1 MNPSDVPR
9 ETLVL
14 TTEHT
19 ALRAL
24 RPWLERCLH
33 PSDPNQI
40 GRIELAIQELAANVV
55 DHADTAGEHFAIH
68 LDQPDGAV
76 RLELRDDGKPIDLPC
91 PSTRESHPRVGGYGL
106 MIVEQLATTLRY
118 ERVGD
123 ENVWWVEFA
132 CPGND

>member
-1 MNPSDVPR
+1 MNTPDLPR
-9 ETLVL
+9 KTLVL

-33 PSDPNQI
+33 PSDPGQI

-55 DHADTAGEHFAIH
+55 DHSEPASERFTLH
-68 LDQPDGAV
+68 LDRPSGVV
-76 RLELRDDGKPIDLPC
+76 RIELRDDGNPVDDAG
-91 PSTRESHPRVGGYGL
+91 PSTREPHPRVGGYGL
-106 MIVEQLATTLRY
+106 MIVEQLASTLRY

-123 ENVWWVEFA
+123 ENVWSVEFD
-132 CPGND
+132 CLGDG